1 MIDKSRG
8 FFCVMIAVRDMSLV
22 ASSQSIFV
30 NLLVKTSGLPEA
42 RRYFNLC
49 PAGPITAARGT
60 WRDLQVKEDFS
71 WLPVK
76 INTVTSPKAE
86 AENVCQGKTS
96 IWQNSLSHATVTENC
111 CASSCKGNAAI
122 HTSRQPFSILTS
134 RRQMLRE
141 VCPARLLWGFFRG
154 ISSSLHLSGEQQNH
168 GEYTGKGSS

>member
-1 MIDKSRG
+1 
-8 FFCVMIAVRDMSLV
+8 MIAVRDMSLV

-30 NLLVKTSGLPEA
+30 NFLVKTSGLPEA
-42 RRYFNLC
+42 RRYFDPC

-96 IWQNSLSHATVTENC
+96 IWQNSPSHATVTENC
-111 CASSCKGNAAI
+111 CASSCKGNTAM
-122 HTSRQPFSILTS
+122 HTSRQPFSVLTS

-141 VCPARLLWGFFRG
+141 VLPARLLWGFFGG
-154 ISSSLHLSGEQQNH
+154 ISSSFQPSSEQQNH
-168 GEYTGKGSS
+168 GECTRKGSF